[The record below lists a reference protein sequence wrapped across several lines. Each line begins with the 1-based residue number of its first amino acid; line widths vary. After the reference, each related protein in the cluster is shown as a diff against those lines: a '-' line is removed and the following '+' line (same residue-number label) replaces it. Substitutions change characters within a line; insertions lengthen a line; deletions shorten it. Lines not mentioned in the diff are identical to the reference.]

1 MNLVQIN
8 GFYISTNKELLNRE
22 MIFQFLDKDSYWAN
36 DIPYEFVEKFI
47 EGSYCFGVYKDNS
60 DNESEQV
67 GFARVVSDGVTFAY
81 LADVFILPTYRN
93 LGLSKWLMEEIM
105 NYEKLSTVRV
115 FMLGT
120 KDAHTLYNK
129 FGFEVIDNSN
139 KRFMAILKDNL
150 YRTMKEQVEIISEKE

>member
-1 MNLVQIN
+1 LAQIN
-8 GFYISTNKELLNRE
+8 GFYISTNKDLLNRE
-22 MIFQFLDKDSYWAN
+22 MIYQFLDKDSYWAN
-36 DIPYEFVEKFI
+36 DIPCEFVEKFI
-47 EGSYCFGVYKDNS
+47 EGSYCFGVYKGNS
-60 DNESEQV
+60 EDKEAEQV

-81 LADVFILPTYRN
+81 LADVFILPTYRK

-120 KDAHTLYNK
+120 KDAHTLYKK

-139 KRFMAILKDNL
+139 NRFMAILKDNM
-150 YRTMKEQVEIISEKE
+150 YRNIKAQAEFINEKD